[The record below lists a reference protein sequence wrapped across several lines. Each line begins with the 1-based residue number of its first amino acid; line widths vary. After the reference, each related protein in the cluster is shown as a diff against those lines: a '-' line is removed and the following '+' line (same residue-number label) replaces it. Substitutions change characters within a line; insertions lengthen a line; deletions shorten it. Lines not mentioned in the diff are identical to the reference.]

1 MTADLLG
8 GPMFLRLPFLLMPAA
23 MLLLAAATA
32 TAGAPSPLRPSIG
45 YRIGPVLTAGPHP
58 DRQIE
63 VVSRKIGQMLMVGF
77 PGTGPDERGPAG
89 VAGMIA
95 DGRIGGVILFADN
108 IRNPSQLRALTAALV
123 RAGGAA
129 PPFIAVD
136 QEGGSIQ
143 RLSRRKGFQP
153 LPSARTM
160 GKKPLCEAYALY
172 LRTAEELAAAH
183 INVNF
188 GPVVDLDINPRNPA
202 IGLKAR
208 SYDRDPARVVA
219 YAEEFIG
226 AHRAAGV
233 LTAAKH
239 FPGHG
244 SAIRDPHI
252 AIVDIRDTWRSEEL
266 APFAALI
273 AEDRI
278 PMVMVGHLIHPRFSD
293 GDRPTSLSRRA
304 ITDVLRGGLGFE
316 GLVVTDDLGMDAIGR
331 RYSPEQAAEMA
342 IRAGADVL
350 IFANL
355 LTEDPAAMDRI
366 TATVAGAVA
375 SGRIP
380 LRLIEESNLLIR
392 AAREELGRAGAAG
405 GLPPEA
411 PACPEP
417 RAAGPSGAAAPG

>member
-1 MTADLLG
+1 MIE
-8 GPMFLRLPFLLMPAA
+8 
-23 MLLLAAATA
+23 
-32 TAGAPSPLRPSIG
+32 AG
-45 YRIGPVLTAGPHP
+45 
-58 DRQIE
+58 
-63 VVSRKIGQMLMVGF
+63 K
-77 PGTGPDERGPAG
+77 
-89 VAGMIA
+89 
-95 DGRIGGVILFADN
+95 IGGVILFADN
-108 IRNPSQLRALTAALV
+108 VRSPSQLRTLTAALA
-123 RAGGAA
+123 RAGGSA

-143 RLSRRKGFQP
+143 RLNRRKGFQP

-160 GKKPLCEAYALY
+160 GKKPICEAYALY
-172 LRTAEELAAAH
+172 LRTAKELAAAH

-188 GPVVDLDINPRNPA
+188 GPVVDLDINPKNPA

-219 YAEEFIG
+219 YAEAFVE
-226 AHRAAGV
+226 AHRTAGV

-244 SAIRDPHI
+244 SATRDPHI
-252 AIVDIRDTWRSEEL
+252 AVVSIADTWQQEEMT
-266 APFAALI
+266 PFAALV
-273 AEDRI
+273 AEGRV

-304 ITDVLRGGLGFE
+304 ITGVLRQALGFK

-331 RYSPEQAAEMA
+331 RYEPAAAAEMA

-355 LTEDPAAMDRI
+355 PAQDSKGVDRI
-366 TATVAGAVA
+366 IESVAGGVA
-375 SGRIP
+375 AGRIP
-380 LRLIEESNLLIR
+380 IRAIEDSNALIR
-392 AAREELGRAGAAG
+392 EAREALGAPRTV
-405 GLPPEA
+405 PDA

-417 RAAGPSGAAAPG
+417 RADTPSGASRG